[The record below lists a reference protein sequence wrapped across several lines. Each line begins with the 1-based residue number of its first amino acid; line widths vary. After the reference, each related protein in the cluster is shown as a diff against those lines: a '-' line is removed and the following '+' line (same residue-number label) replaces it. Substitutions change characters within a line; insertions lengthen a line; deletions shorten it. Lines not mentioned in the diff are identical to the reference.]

1 MASPCVELSNKMK
14 MPILGLGTWQVL
26 GQGPWMGLWVKKSRC
41 GGCCGRCPWVGVS
54 VCLQHLYNQAA
65 GRGEQRKKAT
75 SITEGRRENKSRS
88 KIIK

>member
-14 MPILGLGTWQVL
+14 MPILGLGTWQVP

-65 GRGEQRKKAT
+65 GRGGAKEEGNKYNRRKK
-75 SITEGRRENKSRS
+75 GK
-88 KIIK
+88 